1 MKKIIILIIILTVI
15 IGAGIFL
22 FNKNKSKDNAS
33 QESEQVEPEPKEDL
47 KKDIKFDSN
56 KMKTNLKL
64 VYEEETAN
72 MGNSGLKISIK
83 NGKAYLSNDINSKDY
98 KFMFSEIYNESIKD
112 KEITGFSSKVK
123 DVYFAYMGNGD
134 MPPFILFLMDDGS
147 VEYINSRIMLIKKEF
162 KSSGKIDE
170 LSNIVKFV
178 TLNASDVD
186 ENGEKMSGFITVVA
200 IDKEGYSY
208 DLSASRT
215 LEESYEQSYQ

>member
-22 FNKNKSKDNAS
+22 FNKNKSKNNAS
-33 QESEQVEPEPKEDL
+33 QGSEQVEPELKEDL

-162 KSSGKIDE
+162 TSAGKIDE